1 MASKI
6 EEITNKYKFKLDFS
20 DSLNSPNMID
30 DMFHGYFKVK
40 IGEYYFDKKITK
52 INEVINN
59 EKTIINKD
67 SLRSCAIKINEIKN
81 YIDTTLEKINDEHD
95 LTQRILFRL
104 KLSYDKS
111 NDMPDVFKV
120 YKDIVYAIL
129 KESSEKYIKYEKN
142 FFLLNDNILEINKQ
156 LHIDN

>member
-1 MASKI
+1 
-6 EEITNKYKFKLDFS
+6 
-20 DSLNSPNMID
+20 MID

-52 INEVINN
+52 ISEVIND
-59 EKTIINKD
+59 EKTTINKD
-67 SLRSCAIKINEIKN
+67 SLQSCAKKINEIKN
-81 YIDTTLEKINDEHD
+81 YIDTTLKKINDEHD

-120 YKDIVYAIL
+120 YKDIVYDIFG
-129 KESSEKYIKYEKN
+129 EDDPEIRMISQKN
-142 FFLLNDNILEINKQ
+142 PVDYL
-156 LHIDN
+156 